1 MGVTRPESASVP
13 APGSRPVGTS
23 GAMRLSYLLAAALLC
38 GAGIRF
44 WLKLDSGLWED
55 EVIAVT
61 LAVQPLP

>member
-1 MGVTRPESASVP
+1 
-13 APGSRPVGTS
+13 
-23 GAMRLSYLLAAALLC
+23 MRLSYLLAAALLC